1 MLHSEVGSMVVSGFV
16 VSGAVVSGT
25 VVSVV
30 VTVSPWAARMRPVK
44 EIETEVARDF
54 LKKLRRFSCCIGEA
68 RFLLCR

>member
-1 MLHSEVGSMVVSGFV
+1 
-16 VSGAVVSGT
+16 
-25 VVSVV
+25 
-30 VTVSPWAARMRPVK
+30 MRPVK